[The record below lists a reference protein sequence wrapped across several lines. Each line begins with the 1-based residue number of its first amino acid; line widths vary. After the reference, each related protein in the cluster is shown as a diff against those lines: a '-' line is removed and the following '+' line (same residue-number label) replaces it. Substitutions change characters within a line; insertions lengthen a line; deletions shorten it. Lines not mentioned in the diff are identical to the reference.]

1 MEVRTGY
8 RQVPTHV
15 DVKYSNINLYKLNFE
30 RQANCGLSC
39 VTAWK
44 QGTEITLPFEL
55 EISFQASRRA
65 GGTGQAL

>member
-1 MEVRTGY
+1 MEVRTGH

-30 RQANCGLSC
+30 RQADCGLSY
-39 VTAWK
+39 VTARK
-44 QGTEITLPFEL
+44 RGIEITLPFQL

-65 GGTGQAL
+65 GGVGQAL